1 MPYLAEFEVLLG
13 VMLCPCVSLSVSNTW
28 CGSHRMQACGALDS
42 CCLCGEGCVEFML

>member
-1 MPYLAEFEVLLG
+1 MPHLSEFEVLLG
-13 VMLCPCVSLSVSNTW
+13 VMLCPCASLNVSDTW